1 MPFVLDSGLEKKTL
15 PTKADVER
23 AIGKLPALS
32 YYAVAEVDD
41 ARPPG
46 REHVRRGVRGPLK

>member
-41 ARPPG
+41 AG
-46 REHVRRGVRGPLK
+46 QVVSTYVEEFVVL